1 MAKIASKFI
10 AKKPSIKAATKSK
23 ANKRGWFAPKKAAP
37 KKAVKKN
44 PVKKLTRYAV
54 RVENGKGQVGYFSG
68 WDNKRG
74 PEFDTSPA
82 KAVKGGDRRLMEHFA
97 NAIAEKKPRG
107 IASVEV
113 VIMCSPEKKN

>member
-10 AKKPSIKAATKSK
+10 AKKPSIKAAAKSK
-23 ANKRGWFAPKKAAP
+23 ANKRGWFAPKKAT
-37 KKAVKKN
+37 KKN

-97 NAIAEKKPRG
+97 DAIAERKPRG

-113 VIMCSPEKKN
+113 VIMGSPEKKN